1 MPHPKS
7 LVISQKSYLKK
18 HLYSIAEGEY
28 CTQVIAGQMVI
39 HHRNI
44 LEAIGYPQPP
54 TEFFDDNTTAIG
66 IANYKMKPKKSKA
79 FDKSY
84 HWFRGQVR
92 QGVSL

>member
-1 MPHPKS
+1 M
-7 LVISQKSYLKK
+7 VISQKSYLKK

-44 LEAIGYPQPP
+44 LETIGYPQPP

-66 IANYKMKPKKSKA
+66 IANDKMKPKKSKA

-84 HWFRGQVR
+84 HWFRGKVR